1 MIIVDKVKMREKYK
15 LMRDSIHQSDVMSKS
30 LAIVDRLV
38 GTDVYQQAEWLFSY
52 VSYGSEV
59 DTITLLETALKQG
72 KKVAV
77 PILTNTGKNIMAF
90 CRIENISELQSGHF
104 GIPEPVFKEEK
115 VVIPN
120 KKTLMIVPGIAFDV
134 NGYRL
139 GQGGGYYDRYLAD
152 HDRLANY
159 GLAYEQ
165 QIVDRIMINGYDIR
179 MDGLVTESNV
189 YKW

>member
-59 DTITLLETALKQG
+59 DTISLLETALKHG

-90 CRIENISELQSGHF
+90 CRIENISELQNGHF
-104 GIPEPVFKEEK
+104 GIPEPVFKEDN

-152 HDRLANY
+152 HERLANY

>member
-1 MIIVDKVKMREKYK
+1 
-15 LMRDSIHQSDVMSKS
+15 
-30 LAIVDRLV
+30 
-38 GTDVYQQAEWLFSY
+38 
-52 VSYGSEV
+52 
-59 DTITLLETALKQG
+59 
-72 KKVAV
+72 
-77 PILTNTGKNIMAF
+77 
-90 CRIENISELQSGHF
+90 
-104 GIPEPVFKEEK
+104 
-115 VVIPN
+115 
-120 KKTLMIVPGIAFDV
+120 MIVPGIAFDV